1 MNYGRALLAGVV
13 GGAAMTAIMT
23 LVRTMGI
30 MDVNLSMMEGSMI
43 TANTGAGTWILGF
56 MMHLIISGLIA
67 LAYAAGF
74 EYVTHQ
80 AGWLIGVGFS
90 LIHSLI
96 AGMVFG
102 LVPMMHPLVPDQM
115 PAPGIFMSNK
125 GLMGVIAFFMLHAIY
140 GAIVG
145 AMYHTVHTERSY
157 QTTRHA

>member
-1 MNYGRALLAGVV
+1 MNYGRAFLAGVV
-13 GGAAMTAIMT
+13 GGAAMSAIIT

-43 TANTGAGTWILGF
+43 TANTGVGTWILGF

-74 EYVTHQ
+74 EYLTHR
-80 AGWLIGVGFS
+80 AGWQIGVGFL
-90 LIHSLI
+90 LIDSLI
-96 AGMVFG
+96 ADMVFG

-115 PAPGIFMSNK
+115 PAPGIFMSSK

-145 AMYHTVHTERSY
+145 AMYHPIQTERSY